1 MVDDNKMM
9 TLTYFD
15 LMGRAEAARMVLTH
29 GQVEFHDHRVSGES
43 WAAFKASEKCPSG
56 QLPVLEDEDGVC
68 MNQSQAITRYCAVKT
83 GIYNYSTDPK
93 ACFRDDMIICTMEDF
108 ANAMPKANGKPTIYM
123 LFGSEPMPEEVV
135 QEIVEWRVKEMTKLG
150 EILGAGPFFGGT
162 KPSLS
167 DFWVF
172 GNQGVSCIERNP
184 KGKEGQEHFYKAM
197 NEALPSTMAAWAN
210 RMAGEL
216 SDYLAARPNGSL

>member
-68 MNQSQAITRYCAVKT
+68 MQGVWSPASKGTR
-83 GIYNYSTDPK
+83 K
-93 ACFRDDMIICTMEDF
+93 AKKDRNT
-108 ANAMPKANGKPTIYM
+108 
-123 LFGSEPMPEEVV
+123 S
-135 QEIVEWRVKEMTKLG
+135 
-150 EILGAGPFFGGT
+150 T
-162 KPSLS
+162 KP
-167 DFWVF
+167 
-172 GNQGVSCIERNP
+172 
-184 KGKEGQEHFYKAM
+184 
-197 NEALPSTMAAWAN
+197 
-210 RMAGEL
+210 
-216 SDYLAARPNGSL
+216 